1 MNASTTVHP
10 LPTTSDI
17 QVLSIAY
24 AGIQFE
30 VHLSCQS
37 PTGQLY
43 KLTLPYATFSQ
54 WLRERANRK
63 SAIALLDA
71 FRTFN
76 VTSDTSGLHR
86 WNLLQVPSILGRPL
100 QLGTASSRNFSTL
113 QSAA

>member
-10 LPTTSDI
+10 LPATSDI

-43 KLTLPYATFSQ
+43 KLSLPYATFSQ

-63 SAIALLDA
+63 SAVAILDA
-71 FRTFN
+71 FRNFN

-86 WNLLQVPSILGRPL
+86 WNLLQVPTILGQPL
-100 QLGTASSRNFSTL
+100 QFGTSSSRNISPL